1 MCRLHRE
8 DNGNNGKYLR
18 KRAKFFIRD
27 RNVLQWRAIQCSFSG
42 MFHICNSKG
51 GAITTESQATK
62 SIFTRAV
69 IWPLCAMG
77 ILGGGVA
84 VKRRFIVD
92 GSTRSL

>member
-1 MCRLHRE
+1 MFLATRI
-8 DNGNNGKYLR
+8 
-18 KRAKFFIRD
+18 AASAPPSAAQ
-27 RNVLQWRAIQCSFSG
+27 NVLQRRAIQCSFSSV
-42 MFHICNSKG
+42 FHIRNANG
-51 GAITTESQATK
+51 GAITKESQAAEA
-62 SIFTRAV
+62 IFTRAV